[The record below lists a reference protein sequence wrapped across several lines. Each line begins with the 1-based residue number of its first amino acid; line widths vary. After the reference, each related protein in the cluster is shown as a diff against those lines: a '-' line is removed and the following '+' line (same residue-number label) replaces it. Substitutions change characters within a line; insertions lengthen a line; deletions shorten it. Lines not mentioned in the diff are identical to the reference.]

1 MIAQLPADRMP
12 PPRATGISR
21 FERLFRLSARLD
33 IDKSDI
39 KRHEEFVN
47 RKIYDLLICAEETA
61 RLNGRDVIEPRDLP
75 LTQGLRRCIEDF
87 KEIDETIELRPILDY
102 IAKRPPLGLG
112 YSDETEAEFP
122 NIAGGISVALARS
135 FKLID
140 PELKNPQT
148 KHWERAHSIF
158 SLLL

>member
-1 MIAQLPADRMP
+1 VAA
-12 PPRATGISR
+12 G
-21 FERLFRLSARLD
+21 LD

-39 KRHEEFVN
+39 RHEEFLN
-47 RKIYDLLICAEETA
+47 RRIYDLLICAEETA
-61 RLNGRDVIEPRDLP
+61 RLNGREVIEPRDLP
-75 LTQGLRRCIEDF
+75 LTQGLQRCIEDF

-122 NIAGGISVALARS
+122 NIAGGISVALARC

-140 PELKNPQT
+140 PELKNLQT
-148 KHWERAHSIF
+148 KHWQRAHGIL

>member
-12 PPRATGISR
+12 PPRPTGISR
-21 FERLFRLSARLD
+21 FERLFRMAAGLD

-39 KRHEEFVN
+39 KRHEDFVN
-47 RKIYDLLICAEETA
+47 HKIYDLLICAEETA
-61 RLNGRDVIEPRDLP
+61 RLNGRDVIELRDLP
-75 LTQGLRRCIEDF
+75 LTPGLRRCIEDF
-87 KEIDETIELRPILDY
+87 KEIDEAIELRPILDY

-112 YSDETEAEFP
+112 YSDETEAELS
-122 NIAGGISVALARS
+122 NIAGGISVAVARC

-148 KHWERAHSIF
+148 KHWERGFNIF

>member
-1 MIAQLPADRMP
+1 MIAQLPVDRTP
-12 PPRATGISR
+12 PPRPTGISR
-21 FERLFRLSARLD
+21 FERLFRVAGALD

-39 KRHEEFVN
+39 KRHEDFVN

-61 RLNGRDVIEPRDLP
+61 RLNGRDVIELRDLP
-75 LTQGLRRCIEDF
+75 LTQGLRRCIGDF

-112 YSDETEAEFP
+112 YSDETKAEFP
-122 NIAGGISVALARS
+122 NIAGGISVAVART
-135 FKLID
+135 FKLAD
-140 PELKNPQT
+140 PGLKNPQT

>member
-12 PPRATGISR
+12 PPRPTGISR
-21 FERLFRLSARLD
+21 FERLFRVAAALD

-39 KRHEEFVN
+39 KRHEDFVN
-47 RKIYDLLICAEETA
+47 HKIYHLLICAEETA
-61 RLNGRDVIEPRDLP
+61 RLNGRDVIALRDLP
-75 LTQGLRRCIEDF
+75 LTRGLRRCIGDF

-112 YSDETEAEFP
+112 YSDETKAELP
-122 NIAGGISVALARS
+122 DIAGGISVAVARI
-135 FKLID
+135 FKLAD
-140 PELKNPQT
+140 PELKNPQS
-148 KHWERAHSIF
+148 KHWERARSIF

>member
-12 PPRATGISR
+12 PPRPIGISH
-21 FERLFRLSARLD
+21 FERLFRVAGGLD

-39 KRHEEFVN
+39 KRHEDFVN
-47 RKIYDLLICAEETA
+47 RKIYDLLICADETA
-61 RLNGRDVIEPRDLP
+61 RLNGRDVIELRDLP
-75 LTQGLRRCIEDF
+75 LTQGLRGCIGDF
-87 KEIDETIELRPILDY
+87 KQIDETVELRPILDY
-102 IAKRPPLGLG
+102 IAKWPPLSLG
-112 YSDETEAEFP
+112 YSDETKAEFP
-122 NIAGGISVALARS
+122 NIAGGISVAVART
-135 FKLID
+135 FKLVD